1 MIDADHPVGFRADG
15 AEVIVSFVIGFI
27 EQASR
32 CDGLS
37 VDGVG
42 TCDIER
48 NWVEGCEHSDIRDD
62 RQVVIRMT
70 VAERCDIDHET
81 DVEMRTTV
89 ENGFRI
95 LGDLLVQDVVGLVRG
110 LADRILGTGLRY
122 SGRSRRIFVIDRRF
136 LSVIVIASCTVFRA
150 ERAQPTHLRSFT
162 NGFPAL
168 CISIFPAREPQPIPM
183 FFRAPRIR

>member
-48 NWVEGCEHSDIRDD
+48 NRVEGCEHSDIRDD

-89 ENGFRI
+89 EHGFGI

-110 LADRILGTGLRY
+110 LTDRILRTG
-122 SGRSRRIFVIDRRF
+122 SDTAAAADAFIVIDRRF
-136 LSVIVIASCTVFRA
+136 FIRDRDRVVCTIFLAESTADAFTFFHERFSGIVHLHLSGAGTAAHSDV
-150 ERAQPTHLRSFT
+150 L
-162 NGFPAL
+162 
-168 CISIFPAREPQPIPM
+168 
-183 FFRAPRIR
+183 